1 MPKTAEQFQEIKDE
15 RRNRILV
22 TSLRL
27 FAVRGYDSTTI
38 SDITAAASC
47 SHGLFYHYFASKE
60 EVFQVLIDNSLEKGG
75 LPDMSKRFD
84 QEKDSPTFIM
94 KMSISWILSEL
105 EKQDSDFPYYLYIF
119 LNIHFQ
125 KTIPTPRKMKSDRKH
140 PFFVVRDL
148 VKRGQDMGEFEKGNP
163 NEYAMSLFAL
173 LRGITYVRVTTPE
186 DYHAPSVDIIMNL
199 FLRKERS

>member
-22 TSLRL
+22 ASLRL

-38 SDITAAASC
+38 SDITTAASC

-60 EVFQVLIDNSLEKGG
+60 EVFHVLIENSLEQSSR
-75 LPDMSKRFD
+75 PDFTSNLDR
-84 QEKDSPTFIM
+84 EKDSPTVLL
-94 KMSISWILSEL
+94 KAGISWILDQL
-105 EKQDSDFPYYLYIF
+105 VKQDSDFPYYLYIF

-125 KTIPTPRKMKSDRKH
+125 KTIPAPRKANTQRKH
-140 PFFVVRDL
+140 PFLMVRDL
-148 VKRGQDMGEFEKGNP
+148 VKRGQEIGEFEKGDP
-163 NEYAMSLFAL
+163 SEYAMSLFAL
-173 LRGITYVRVTTPE
+173 LRGMTYVRVTTPQE
-186 DYHAPSVDIIMNL
+186 FHAPSVDIVVNL